1 MIYEGTENTQYSY
14 EQIISEKSVAINKA
28 LMEAMMILTSQVA
41 AENRVMNL
49 EDLRNLSNKFF
60 IDHAGRAPS
69 MNTKEFT
76 IENKNDGYKIPVRL
90 YKPNQDT
97 TKLIVFVH
105 GGAWMWGNLD
115 THDALC
121 RLMAEMLNTKVIAID
136 YRLAPEY
143 LFPYALE
150 DVQSVYEWCANES
163 LSYETLGD
171 ITKIY
176 LSGDSAGGSL
186 CSAMNL
192 KLKNEKFSK
201 HLPDSLI
208 LFYSALSEKVDTQS
222 YSIHGG
228 HMALTTTGAIAS
240 TVRYTGKSIKDPEIL
255 GNEYIFPIKGDA
267 KNYPPTIMIAA
278 GCDVLLDGQFELYH
292 KLKQADIPVK
302 LWIEP
307 GAVHGFMTY
316 GKEFDEE
323 VMNALDLI
331 KKWLA

>member
-1 MIYEGTENTQYSY
+1 MIYKGNDQYNY
-14 EQIISEKSVAINKA
+14 EQIISEKSMAINKA
-28 LMEAMMILTSQVA
+28 LMEEMMILMSNVS
-41 AENRVMNL
+41 AENRVITL

-60 IDHAGRAPS
+60 IDHAGCSPS

-76 IENKNDGYKIPVRL
+76 IKNKNDGCEIPVRL
-90 YKPNQDT
+90 YEPNQDT
-97 TKLIVFVH
+97 SRLIVFVH

-121 RLMAEMLNTKVIAID
+121 KLMAETLDTKVLAVD
-136 YRLAPEY
+136 YRLAPEH

-163 LSYETLGD
+163 LSSETLKN

-186 CSAMNL
+186 CSALNL
-192 KLKNEKFSK
+192 KLRNEGFIK
-201 HLPDSLI
+201 HLPDGLV

-222 YSIHGG
+222 YSLHGG
-228 HMALTTTGAIAS
+228 HMALTTAGAIAS
-240 TVRYTGKSIKDPEIL
+240 TVKYTGKSITDPEIL
-255 GNEYIFPIKGDA
+255 ENEYIFPIKGDA
-267 KNYPPTIMIAA
+267 RNYPPTIMIAA

-292 KLKQADIPVK
+292 KLRQANIPVK

-323 VMNALDLI
+323 ILNALNLI
-331 KKWLA
+331 KKWLI